1 MGESAEVAERLER
14 FRERFRLFQ
23 EPALAIT
30 TERTML
36 LQKPNLVTD
45 APRLWG
51 QAPECIPNPCSAD
64 VIGTFRDWNKRK
76 CVTTDMEVIEAY
88 YGILNAPPPGFLEA
102 GPRQHLF
109 FDPKQVQVA
118 IVTAGGIAPGLNTV
132 VHGLVCRH
140 ELYGTK
146 EIRGVRGGF
155 RGFMDGDFVFLSS
168 EVTAP
173 WIHHGGTGLRTLRD
187 GPADVSAT
195 VDALQRLGTDIL
207 YVVGGNGSL
216 AAAHEIWRAVQE
228 RGLRIAVAGLPK
240 TMDNDL
246 LWVWKSFGFDTAVAE
261 AVRTINVLHEEAE
274 SNNRICVIQ
283 LFGRDSGFVAANAT
297 LASGE
302 VDAVLIPEE
311 GPIDI
316 DSLLKHLEPR
326 IAAKQHGMVVVAE
339 GIDVPLDDLVHAIRQ
354 RFDGVRPGRYGV
366 FSNQPRHVIR
376 AVPASPAEQIYCR
389 RLADLAVDNALAGFT
404 DFMISWW
411 LTEYVLVPLGLVVK
425 GIKRVPTGGIFWKEV
440 RNSTGQP
447 DFRRTVTG
455 S

>member
-1 MGESAEVAERLER
+1 MGENPEITEGLDR
-14 FRERFRLFQ
+14 FRERFLLFQ

-36 LQKPNLVTD
+36 LQKPDLVTA
-45 APRLWG
+45 APRLWQ

-64 VIGTFRDWNKRK
+64 VIGTFRGWNKRK
-76 CVTTDMEVIEAY
+76 CLTTDMEVIEAY
-88 YGILNAPPPGFLEA
+88 HEVLNAPPPGFLEA

-109 FDPKQVQVA
+109 FDPKEVHVA

-132 VHGLVCRH
+132 IHGLVCRH

-155 RGFMDGDFVFLSS
+155 RGFLDNDFVLLNS

-187 GPADVSAT
+187 GPADVSST
-195 VDALQRLGTDIL
+195 VDALQTSGTNIL

-216 AAAHEIWRAVQE
+216 AAAHEISKAVRE
-228 RGLRIAVAGLPK
+228 RGLQIAVAGVPK

-274 SNNRICVIQ
+274 SNSRICVIQ

-311 GPIDI
+311 SPLDI
-316 DSLLKHLEPR
+316 DRLIEYLAPR
-326 IAAKQHGMVVVAE
+326 IMAKHHAMIVAAE
-339 GIDVPLDDLVHAIRQ
+339 GIDVTLEDLLQALKK

-376 AVPASPAEQIYCR
+376 AVPANPAEQIYCR

-411 LTEYVLVPLGLVVK
+411 LTEYVLVPLDLVVQ

-447 DFRRTVTG
+447 GFRRMVIG
-455 S
+455 P